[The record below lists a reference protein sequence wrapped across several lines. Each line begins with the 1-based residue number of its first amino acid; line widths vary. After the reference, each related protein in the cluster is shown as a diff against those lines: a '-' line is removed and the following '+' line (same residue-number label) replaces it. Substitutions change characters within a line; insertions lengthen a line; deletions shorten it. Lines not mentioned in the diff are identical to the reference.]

1 MAKFLMLLHETPGAF
16 DGKSH
21 DENQQIVQK
30 YVAWVE
36 KMQSQGKMHEHAKLR
51 DEGGRTLRKDASSVL
66 VTDGPYSETK
76 EVIAGYFVIEA
87 DNYDQA
93 VKLAEDCPHLTY
105 GGVTLREHD
114 PLEH

>member
-1 MAKFLMLLHETPGAF
+1 MAKFLMLLHETPGVLA
-16 DGKSH
+16 GYSPE
-21 DENQQIVQK
+21 ENQQVIQK

-51 DEGGRTLRKDASSVL
+51 DEGGRALRKEGTSVL

-87 DNYDQA
+87 DGYDQA
-93 VKLAEDCPHLTY
+93 AKLAEDCPHLSY
-105 GGVTLREHD
+105 GWITLREHD
-114 PLEH
+114 PLEE

>member
-16 DGKSH
+16 DRYSP
-21 DENQQIVQK
+21 DENQQIIQK

-36 KMQSQGKMHEHAKLR
+36 EMQSQGKMHEHAKLR
-51 DEGGRTLRKDASSVL
+51 DEGGRTLRKDGSSVL

-93 VKLAEDCPHLTY
+93 VKVAEDCPHLAY
-105 GGVTLREHD
+105 GWVTLREHD
-114 PLEH
+114 PLEQ

>member
-16 DGKSH
+16 DGNSP
-21 DENQQIVQK
+21 DENQQIIEK
-30 YVAWVE
+30 YIAWVE
-36 KMQSQGKMHEHAKLR
+36 KMLSQGKMHEHAKLR
-51 DEGGRTLRKDASSVL
+51 DEGGRVLRKDGSSVV

-93 VKLAEDCPHLTY
+93 VKVAEDCPRLAY
-105 GGVTLREHD
+105 GWVTLREHD